1 MPLPLAVDGLSLFR
15 DQSMKAN
22 LLLIDDSEAQ
32 SNKIKEALERLGY
45 RVTIASSGVEGLRL
59 ARQTSPDLVLL
70 DVVMAD
76 IDGFAVCRWL
86 KMNAET
92 RDIPV
97 IMLTVRT
104 ALADRVE
111 GLNIGA
117 DDYLAKPFE
126 DEELEAR
133 IFAALRVKAAHSELR
148 DRNQQLESMLHSVEA
163 LASTDALT
171 GLFNRR
177 RFADVLRREFAVTR
191 RYKNTLSCLL
201 LDLDHFKQINDRFGH
216 DAGDQVLKEVARRI
230 TGSLREVDLA
240 ARYGG
245 EEFVVL
251 LPHTSK
257 GDARV
262 VAERLLKNVRKQDFT
277 FGGEVVTVTA
287 SIGCAGNSDV
297 ESANP
302 EDLVKAADIALYGA
316 KKNGRN
322 CIVMYSNAGE
332 ERTVGSAQSLPAPAM
347 PFPASLPA
355 PMGPFSVAMPGE
367 VGLPTALSPLPE
379 EPSPARTK

>member
-1 MPLPLAVDGLSLFR
+1 
-15 DQSMKAN
+15 MKAKI
-22 LLLIDDSEAQ
+22 LLIDDSEAQ
-32 SNKIKEALERLGY
+32 SNQIREALERLGY
-45 RVTIASSGVEGLRL
+45 EVTRAGSGMTGLQL
-59 ARQTSPDLVLL
+59 ARTTAPDLVLL
-70 DVVMAD
+70 DVVMPD

-92 RDIPV
+92 REIPV
-97 IMLTVRT
+97 IMLTIRS

-148 DRNQQLESMLHSVEA
+148 ERNQQLESMLHSVEA
-163 LASTDALT
+163 LASTDSLT

-177 RFADVLRREFAVTR
+177 RFSDVLKREFAVTK
-191 RYKNTLSCLL
+191 RYRNTLSCLL
-201 LDLDHFKQINDRFGH
+201 LDLDHFKSINDRFGH

-257 GDARV
+257 ADARI
-262 VAERLLKNVRKQDFT
+262 VAERLLKNVRKQEFN
-277 FGGEVVTVTA
+277 FGGEVLTVTT

-297 ESANP
+297 ASDNAE
-302 EDLVKAADIALYGA
+302 ELVKCADLALYEA
-316 KKNGRN
+316 KNAGRN
-322 CIVMYSNAGE
+322 RVVMFSVPSE
-332 ERTVGSAQSLPAPAM
+332 ERTVGSQRPLPAPSM

-355 PMGPFSVAMPGE
+355 PAAPFGVSMSRGVRPPPPSATPD
-367 VGLPTALSPLPE
+367 VPE
-379 EPSPARTK
+379 PPESGKP

>member
-1 MPLPLAVDGLSLFR
+1 
-15 DQSMKAN
+15 MKAH

-32 SNKIKEALERLGY
+32 STQIVLALERLGY
-45 RVTIASSGVEGLRL
+45 RVTRASSGMEGLQL
-59 ARQTSPDLVLL
+59 ARTIFPDLVLL

-104 ALADRVE
+104 ALADRVA

-117 DDYLAKPFE
+117 DDYLPKPFE
-126 DEELEAR
+126 DQELEAR
-133 IFAALRVKAAHSELR
+133 IFAALRVKAVHAELR

-177 RFADVLRREFAVTR
+177 RFADVLKREFAVTK

-230 TGSLREVDLA
+230 NGSLREVDLA

-245 EEFVVL
+245 EEFVIL

-257 GDARV
+257 GDARI
-262 VAERLLKNVRKQDFT
+262 VAERLLKSVRKQDFN
-277 FGGEVVTVTA
+277 FGGELVTVTT

-297 ESANP
+297 LSNNA
-302 EDLVKAADIALYGA
+302 EDLVKAADIALYEA
-316 KKNGRN
+316 KNRGRN
-322 CIVMYSNAGE
+322 QVVTFSTPNE
-332 ERTVGSAQSLPAPAM
+332 ERAVGRSNSLPAPAM
-347 PFPASLPA
+347 PFPASMPA
-355 PMGPFSVAMPGE
+355 PPGPFPVAMPSAVRRPVSGE
-367 VGLPTALSPLPE
+367 TGSGDTNE
-379 EPSPARTK
+379 